1 MKNKIVITW
10 TSGSDFQKRLMKE
23 SITMMIQVWL
33 STYLN
38 SHKKNRINV
47 ELDLEEGKSRCEA
60 IVTTGSGTGVETPI
74 DKLKQYKELLEEF
87 PLIVGA
93 GVDLENVYDQL
104 KIVDGVII
112 GSYFKLGGDT
122 HRPIER
128 QRVRDLMNLV
138 GVVRGF

>member
-47 ELDLEEGKSRCEA
+47 ELDLEE
-60 IVTTGSGTGVETPI
+60 V
-74 DKLKQYKELLEEF
+74 LE
-87 PLIVGA
+87 
-93 GVDLENVYDQL
+93 Q
-104 KIVDGVII
+104 
-112 GSYFKLGGDT
+112 
-122 HRPIER
+122 
-128 QRVRDLMNLV
+128 
-138 GVVRGF
+138 